1 MIEKRLDP
9 ISVICQL
16 FEQFVDYRNGVITD
30 EQVKHISGQLGAYFT
45 LFIRCHNL
53 GYEKDG
59 NTYHQEWEKEK
70 KFYAHVVILR
80 SRKVF
85 IALSKEDRI
94 DKIPLTDFVNTS
106 NHDSCWR
113 YGFDEILKAIGGA
126 YDFCYDNPDIPEEHK
141 TDIKDAGIYVEFNT
155 LFGHKI
161 LNLVEVKF
169 TNNKDKGQG
178 YYNLTSVKDVS
189 FSVTL

>member
-1 MIEKRLDP
+1 MLHERLNP
-9 ISVICQL
+9 IKMMCQL

-30 EQVKHISGQLGAYFT
+30 EQVKQLSGQLGIYFN
-45 LFIRCHNL
+45 LFVRCDNY

-59 NTYHQEWEKEK
+59 NTHHPDWEKSIC
-70 KFYAHVVILR
+70 FHAHVLILR

-85 IALSKEDRI
+85 IAISEEDNR

-141 TDIKDAGIYVEFNT
+141 TDIKDACIYVEFNT

-161 LNLVEVKF
+161 LNLLEVKYE
-169 TNNKDKGQG
+169 NDEDKG
-178 YYNLTSVKDVS
+178 
-189 FSVTL
+189 